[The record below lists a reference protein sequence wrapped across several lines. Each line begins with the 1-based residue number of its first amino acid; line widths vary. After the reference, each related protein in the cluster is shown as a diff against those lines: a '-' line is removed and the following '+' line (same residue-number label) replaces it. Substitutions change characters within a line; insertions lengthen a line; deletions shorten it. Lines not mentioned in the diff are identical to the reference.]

1 MTETLNTDSIT
12 DLLAPHA
19 DDVEQYLR
27 QWLVEDQTPPA
38 LAEAMRYCVLEGG
51 KRLRPALVLMTAEAI
66 GGKPPCELARRGSV
80 AVELIHCYSLV
91 HDDLPSMDNDEMR
104 RGKPTAHVKF
114 GEAMAILVG
123 DALLTRAFGVLGESD
138 DPRAGRLVGEL
149 ASAAGAGGMV
159 GGQTADMHL
168 CDVPDGIEGL
178 DYIHSRKTARL
189 ISAAATMGAICG
201 GANESQLQA
210 VDNYGRFLG
219 MTFQLIDD
227 LLDVTAQAEVLG
239 KTPGKD
245 QAAGKRTHVSELGV
259 SRATELA
266 DELTRKAVAAAAEL
280 GESGNALRRLGELL
294 TARSH

>member
-1 MTETLNTDSIT
+1 MTETLNTDSMT
-12 DLLAPHA
+12 DLLSPHA
-19 DDVEQYLR
+19 AGVEQYLR

-38 LAEAMRYCVLEGG
+38 LAEAMRYCVLDGG

-66 GGKPPCELARRGSV
+66 GDKPPCELARRASV

-114 GEAMAILVG
+114 GQAMAILVG

-149 ASAAGAGGMV
+149 AAAAGAAGMV
-159 GGQTADMHL
+159 GGQAADMHL

-201 GANESQLQA
+201 GANSSQLRA
-210 VDNYGRFLG
+210 VDNYGQSLG
-219 MTFQLIDD
+219 MAFQLIDD
-227 LLDVTAQAEVLG
+227 LLDVNAPAEVLG

-245 QAAGKRTHVSELGV
+245 QATGKRTHVSELGV
-259 SRATELA
+259 LRATELA

-280 GESGNALRRLGELL
+280 GESANALRRLGELL
-294 TARSH
+294 TDRSH